1 MDKIIEDIKL
11 NLDKNIDEKTIHYF
25 TDGVS
30 GSTVFSLNNKY
41 LVKTMEDTEIK
52 TQREFLSL
60 YKDIDFFVKILYIN
74 EKLGFVVF
82 EYVEGVLYK
91 YSNVDIVD
99 SLYSIVSN
107 YRQYDSQYYG
117 YLFEDKKTWEEFLK
131 DETDNDID
139 ELQNDNLIQNKLN
152 NALLS
157 ISYEKTPKY
166 LIHGDF
172 GGHNF
177 MIDNAGKLKVID
189 PMPVVGDRLYD
200 FYFAIFS
207 TIEIFK
213 KLDLNYILHFF
224 DDDIA
229 HKKNILI
236 VALYIRMVRAYKYD
250 RQDFP
255 LYLEWFKKV

>member
-1 MDKIIEDIKL
+1 MEKIIEDIIS
-11 NLDKNIDEKTIHYF
+11 NLDKNIDKSSIHYF

-41 LVKTMEDTEIK
+41 LVKTMDILEIK
-52 TQREFLSL
+52 TQSEFLNT
-60 YKDIDFFVKILYIN
+60 YKDINEFAKLLYVN
-74 EKLGFVVF
+74 EDLGFVVF
-82 EYVEGVLYK
+82 EFIDGVLYK

-99 SLYSIVSN
+99 NLYSIVSN
-107 YRQYDSQYYG
+107 YKQYKSDYYG
-117 YLFEDKKTWEEFLK
+117 YLFEDKKTWVEFLK
-131 DETDNDID
+131 DEIDNNID
-139 ELQNDNLIQNKLN
+139 ELQNDNLVQQKIN

-157 ISYEKTPKY
+157 ISCEKTSKY
-166 LIHGDF
+166 LLHGDF

-177 MIDNAGKLKVID
+177 MIDKSNNLKVID
-189 PMPVVGDRLYD
+189 PMPVIGDRLYD

-207 TIEIFK
+207 TVEIFK
-213 KLDLNYILHFF
+213 KLNLDYILHFF
-224 DDDIA
+224 DEDIT

>member
-11 NLDKNIDEKTIHYF
+11 NLDKNIDENTIHYF

-41 LVKTMEDTEIK
+41 LVKTMENTEIK
-52 TQREFLSL
+52 TQCEFLSL
-60 YKDIDFFVKILYIN
+60 YKNIDYFVKILYVN
-74 EKLGFVVF
+74 EKIGFVVF
-82 EYVEGVLYK
+82 EYVDGQLYK

-107 YRQYDSQYYG
+107 YKQYDSEYYG
-117 YLFEDKKTWEEFLK
+117 YLFEDKKSWVEFLK
-131 DETDNDID
+131 GETDNDID
-139 ELQNDNLIQNKLN
+139 KLQNDILIQEKLN

-157 ISYEKTPKY
+157 ISNEKTSKY

-177 MIDNAGKLKVID
+177 MIGKNNNLKVID

-207 TIEIFK
+207 TVEIFK
-213 KLDLNYILHFF
+213 KLDLDYILHFF
-224 DDDIA
+224 DEDII

-250 RQDFP
+250 RKDFP
-255 LYLEWFKKV
+255 VYLEWFRKV